1 MPPLSPLS
9 LPGGSMLAGRAM
21 RGAGRVRA
29 PATLAQFLDQLRRA
43 EQAQELDRFFG
54 RIPEVEGSLR
64 SLELPLSE
72 AEQFAQA
79 DPGIFGPAAQ
89 RMMNEGAFNRSVE
102 PAEMDPL
109 ADQLAALNRRRAL
122 EKINIGRLPEDDPR
136 RAFAG
141 IANAAEEGL
150 KAQRQAEAMAQAA
163 RAEEVADFTN
173 AATSYGP
180 LMTGAGAS
188 SAAML
193 AAALGPSLMPSADDA
208 PADAISMDDYLSP
221 EVAMD
226 EQDEE
231 AIVREILDAVGSM
244 SDLPDEDE
252 PEIALESDPF
262 SDAML
267 SQGMGDPG
275 LRVRAGAARIPG
287 LSPEAQQAM
296 DSLVLSGMDPM
307 EALQLIRGQL
317 KAGVR

>member
-1 MPPLSPLS
+1 MAPFS

-43 EQAQELDRFFG
+43 EQAQDLERFFG
-54 RIPEVEGSLR
+54 RIPEADASLR

-79 DPGIFGPAAQ
+79 DPALFGPAAQ
-89 RMMNEGAFNRSVE
+89 RIMNQGAFDRSVE

-122 EKINIGRLPEDDPR
+122 DKINIGRLPEDDPR

-141 IANAAEEGL
+141 IANAAEEGIR
-150 KAQRQAEAMAQAA
+150 AQRQAEAMAQAA

-173 AATSYGP
+173 DATSYGP
-180 LMTGAGAS
+180 LMTGAGGVTAAS
-188 SAAML
+188 L
-193 AAALGPSLMPSADDA
+193 AAALGPSLMPSADEAEDE
-208 PADAISMDDYLSP
+208 PLSMDDFLSP

-231 AIVREILDAVGSM
+231 AIVRELLDAVGSM

-267 SQGMGDPG
+267 SQEMGDPG
-275 LRVRAGAARIPG
+275 MRVRPGAERIPG

>member
-1 MPPLSPLS
+1 MAPLSPLS

-21 RGAGRVRA
+21 RGAGRVRT

-43 EQAQELDRFFG
+43 EQAQDLERFFG
-54 RIPEVEGSLR
+54 RIPEADNSLG

-79 DPGIFGPAAQ
+79 DPALFGPAAQ
-89 RMMNEGAFNRSVE
+89 RIMNQGAFDRSVE

-109 ADQLAALNRRRAL
+109 ADQLAALNRRRSL
-122 EKINIGRLPEDDPR
+122 DRINVGRLPEDDPR

-141 IANAAEEGL
+141 IANAAEEGI

-163 RAEEVADFTN
+163 RAEEVSDFTN

-180 LMTGAGAS
+180 LMTGAGGVTAAS
-188 SAAML
+188 L
-193 AAALGPSLMPSADDA
+193 AAALGPSMMPSADEGD
-208 PADAISMDDYLSP
+208 PLSMDDYLSP

-226 EQDEE
+226 EGDEE
-231 AIVREILDAVGSM
+231 AIVRELLDAVGSM

-267 SQGMGDPG
+267 SQEMGDPG
-275 LRVRAGAARIPG
+275 LRVRDAAARIPG

>member
-1 MPPLSPLS
+1 
-9 LPGGSMLAGRAM
+9 M
-21 RGAGRVRA
+21 RGAGRVRT

-43 EQAQELDRFFG
+43 EQAQDLERFFG
-54 RIPEVEGSLR
+54 RIPEADNSLG

-79 DPGIFGPAAQ
+79 DPALFGPAAQ
-89 RMMNEGAFNRSVE
+89 RIMNQGAFDRSVE

-109 ADQLAALNRRRAL
+109 ADQLAALNRRRSL
-122 EKINIGRLPEDDPR
+122 DRINVGRLPEDDPR

-141 IANAAEEGL
+141 IANAAEEGI

-163 RAEEVADFTN
+163 RAEEVSDFTN

-180 LMTGAGAS
+180 LMTGAGGVTAAS
-188 SAAML
+188 L
-193 AAALGPSLMPSADDA
+193 AAALGPSMMPSADEGD
-208 PADAISMDDYLSP
+208 PLSMDDYLSP

-226 EQDEE
+226 EGDEE
-231 AIVREILDAVGSM
+231 AIVRELLDAVGSM

-267 SQGMGDPG
+267 SQEMGDPG
-275 LRVRAGAARIPG
+275 LRVRDAAARIPG

>member
-1 MPPLSPLS
+1 MAPFS

-43 EQAQELDRFFG
+43 EQAQDLERFFG
-54 RIPEVEGSLR
+54 RIPEVDNSLG

-79 DPGIFGPAAQ
+79 DPALFGPAAQ
-89 RMMNEGAFNRSVE
+89 RIMNQGAFDRSVE

-122 EKINIGRLPEDDPR
+122 DRINIGRLPEGDPR

-141 IANAAEEGL
+141 IANAAEEGI
-150 KAQRQAEAMAQAA
+150 KAQRQAEAMAQAT

-180 LMTGAGAS
+180 LMTGAAGV
-188 SAAML
+188 AAVPL
-193 AAALGPSLMPSADDA
+193 AAAYAQSLMKSAEGV
-208 PADAISMDDYLSP
+208 PGNDYLSP

-231 AIVREILDAVGSM
+231 AIVRELLDAVGSM

-267 SQGMGDPG
+267 SQEMGDPG
-275 LRVRAGAARIPG
+275 MRVRAGAARIPG